1 MIFLTVRVV
10 PSSSRNEIVGWMAN
24 GVLKIK
30 IAAPPVDGKANVE
43 LVAFLSKTL
52 TLPKT
57 EIEITN
63 GLTSKK
69 KTLRLPMDQETLVKI
84 LAVDLGIQ
92 EPAIQ
97 PKMF

>member
-1 MIFLTVRVV
+1 MFLTVRVA
-10 PSSSRNEIVGWMAN
+10 PSSSKNEVVGWMSN

-30 IAAPPVDGKANVE
+30 IAAPPVDGKANTE
-43 LVAFLSKTL
+43 LVAFLSKIL
-52 TLPKT
+52 KLPKT

-69 KTLRLPMDQETLVKI
+69 KTVRLPLDQETLVKI
-84 LAVDLGIQ
+84 LAVDLSIQ